1 MYRALPVGGN
11 TSAIFLAVF
20 EIEPHCIPMLLKYPN
35 LSGFAESNGSASTE
49 RLFLTGISLE
59 IQAVQKLI
67 AEIAPTDIP
76 VLLEGESGTGKKIAA
91 LQIHA
96 MSRYRDLPFV
106 KLSCAAFQTETLRS
120 QLLNFEHGNGE
131 KSSSDAGTLFFDEI
145 SELDANGQRQ
155 LLHSFPEGNAL
166 SVHASLAG
174 RIISCTTKDLES
186 EVHGGRF
193 RSELY
198 YRMNGVCLRLPP
210 LRRRK
215 EDIPLL
221 AEHFLVRYANA
232 FNRTPMKLTDAT
244 IRVFIEHSW
253 PGNIRE
259 LENVVKKIVA
269 LDSEELAVADLRVRP
284 AEYKAPELANRAN
297 SLKATA
303 RAASRQAERELIL
316 QTLERTHWNR
326 KRAAAAL
333 QISYKA
339 LLYKLKQIQVPGP
352 GEI

>member
-1 MYRALPVGGN
+1 MSIEGN
-11 TSAIFLAVF
+11 ASAICLAMP
-20 EIEPHCIPMLLKYPN
+20 EAEKSIMMLLKYQNMPD
-35 LSGFAESNGSASTE
+35 LPENGATTSSA
-49 RLFLTGISLE
+49 RVFLGGTSPE
-59 IQAVQKLI
+59 IKAVQKLV

-76 VLLEGESGTGKKIAA
+76 VLLEGESGTGKEVTA
-91 LQIHA
+91 LEIHA

-106 KLSCAAFQTETLRS
+106 KVSCAAFQTEALPT
-120 QLLNFEHGNGE
+120 QLLGFENGNGDT
-131 KSSSDAGTLFFDEI
+131 KKKLSATFFFDEI

-155 LLHSFPEGNAL
+155 LLHSFPEGNGLSAHPAL
-166 SVHASLAG
+166 TG

-186 EVHGGRF
+186 EVHEGRF

-210 LRRRK
+210 LRKRK

-221 AEHFLVRYANA
+221 AEYFMARYATH
-232 FNRTPMKLTDAT
+232 FNRSPMRLTDAT
-244 IRVFIEHSW
+244 MRVFTEHSW
-253 PGNIRE
+253 PGNVRE

-269 LDSEELAVADLRVRP
+269 LDSEELAVSDLRVRP
-284 AEYKAPELANRAN
+284 MEYRAPELAYRGN

-339 LLYKLKQIQVPGP
+339 LLYKLKQIQIPGS